1 MTPGIASHVLHGGG
15 LKRRFLVYTPEGI
28 DLSGFVPVV
37 LVLHGAGGTAKWML
51 EETGWDVKA
60 DQEGFLVA
68 APEAMPMDFSKKPK
82 FFTNPQVWNDG
93 GQTSVALSRGH
104 DDVAFLTSLLDQVQR
119 QFAVDPRRIYVTG
132 FSNGAA
138 MTFLLATGL
147 SQRLAAIAPVA
158 GRCRLEAPA
167 LERPVPT
174 LYMIGQDDPLVPLAG
189 GDVKSPWNGQTANR
203 PPVRETLD
211 KWAKAIGAEAQ
222 ATVSE
227 DLQGV
232 TIARHAPRQDG
243 AELVVYTIKGLG
255 HHWPGGKGRLSERI
269 GGKRSLR
276 INATNVIWE
285 FFRKHAM
292 P

>member
-1 MTPGIASHVLHGGG
+1 MTPGIASHVLQVAS
-15 LKRRFLVYTPEGI
+15 LKRRFLVHTPKGI
-28 DLSGFVPVV
+28 DQRRAVPAVF
-37 LVLHGAGGTAKWML
+37 VLHGAGGTAQWML

-60 DQEGFLVA
+60 DQEGFLVV
-68 APEAMPMDFSKKPK
+68 APEAVPMDPSKKPK

-104 DDVAFLTSLLDQVQR
+104 DDVAFLTSLLDQMER
-119 QFAVDPRRIYVTG
+119 QFAVDPGRVYVTG

-138 MTFLLATGL
+138 MTFLLATKL
-147 SQRLAAIAPVA
+147 STRLAAIAPVA

-189 GDVKSPWNGQTANR
+189 GEVQSPWTGQTANR

-211 KWAKAIGAEAQ
+211 KWANAIRAEAQ

-227 DLQGV
+227 DREGI
-232 TIARHAPRQDG
+232 TIARHAPRQGG
-243 AELVVYTIKGLG
+243 AELQMYMIDGLG

-269 GGKRSLR
+269 GGKPSKR

-285 FFRKHAM
+285 FFRRHSI